1 MDEVVTACSAI
12 VILCGILKKKRRN
25 RRKIWMKTWLAN
37 RDVNSAYNSIMQELR
52 LNDRENFRMYLRMNT
67 ETFDELVRLVKP
79 IIEKTNT
86 P

>member
-1 MDEVVTACSAI
+1 MDEVVTACSVI

-25 RRKIWMKTWLAN
+25 RRKIWMKTCLAN

-52 LNDRENFRMYLRMNT
+52 LNDRERMNT

-79 IIEKTNT
+79 IIEKTIT
-86 P
+86 YVV